1 MNQNGIMINSTGPG
15 GRGPSISGKF
25 FNKDTGREIF
35 VRDSVN
41 DGIKMCVVLSDGTT
55 MDMSEFQN
63 YVQMSDEE
71 YDSKG
76 NLIGKAKKQ
85 PKSNLDPNLLFAGM
99 GDKPKETTDKQSEQI
114 RSIMKQIEEP
124 KFIEEHNVEDKNVE
138 EYSKDNQKLAMIKK
152 ILDKSSEPEIVI
164 TINWENKP
172 EKEFEMLKNFFDVDI
187 EDIAY
192 AIFMQYGDVNKIKQA
207 FKEALS

>member
-1 MNQNGIMINSTGPG
+1 MMMNLAGPGPG
-15 GRGPSISGKF
+15 GQGPVISGKF
-25 FNKDTGREIF
+25 FHKDTGREIF
-35 VRDSVN
+35 VRDSIN
-41 DGIKMCVVLSDGTT
+41 DGVKMCVVLSDGTT

-71 YDSKG
+71 YDSQGK
-76 NLIGKAKKQ
+76 LIGKAKEQ
-85 PKSNLDPNLLFAGM
+85 PKSGLDPNLLFAGM
-99 GDKPKETTDKQSEQI
+99 GDRPKEVNKQSEEI
-114 RSIMKQIEEP
+114 RSVMRQAEEP
-124 KFIEEHNVEDKNVE
+124 KFVEEQNVE
-138 EYSKDNQKLAMIKK
+138 EYSEENQKLAMIKK

-164 TINWENKP
+164 TINWQNKP

-192 AIFMQYGDVNKIKQA
+192 AVFMQYGDINKIKQA

>member
-1 MNQNGIMINSTGPG
+1 MINSAGPG

-25 FNKDTGREIF
+25 FNKDTGKEIF

-76 NLIGKAKKQ
+76 NLICKVKDQ
-85 PKSNLDPNLLFAGM
+85 PKPNLDPNLLFAGM

-124 KFIEEHNVEDKNVE
+124 KFIEEHNAEEKNVE

-164 TINWENKP
+164 TINWQNKP

-192 AIFMQYGDVNKIKQA
+192 AVFMQYGDVNKIKQA
-207 FKEALS
+207 FKEALR

>member
-1 MNQNGIMINSTGPG
+1 MMMNLAGPGPG
-15 GRGPSISGKF
+15 GQGPSISGKF
-25 FNKDTGREIF
+25 FHKDTGREIF
-35 VRDSVN
+35 VRDSIN
-41 DGIKMCVVLSDGTT
+41 DGVKMCVVLSDGTT

-71 YDSKG
+71 YDSQGK
-76 NLIGKAKKQ
+76 LIGKAKEQ
-85 PKSNLDPNLLFAGM
+85 PKSGLDPNLLFAGM
-99 GDKPKETTDKQSEQI
+99 GDRPKEVNKQSEEI
-114 RSIMKQIEEP
+114 RSVMRQAEEP
-124 KFIEEHNVEDKNVE
+124 KIVEGQNVE
-138 EYSKDNQKLAMIKK
+138 EYSKENQKLAMIKK

-164 TINWENKP
+164 TINWQNKP

-192 AIFMQYGDVNKIKQA
+192 AVFMQYGDINKIKQA